1 MSEKHDYD
9 LGTLYH
15 GDCLEVLRELPADS
29 LDSVVS
35 DPPAG
40 IAFMGKEWD
49 RFEEAEENPSGP
61 QTDTWSNRGDVP
73 FDRIPTP
80 RFQGKTKASLQPFQ
94 DFLAGV
100 AEELLRVLKP
110 GGHALV
116 WSIPRTSHHTGMALE
131 RAGFEVRDCISH
143 IFGCLSEDTEI
154 LTERGWEPYHT
165 LVEGRLALC
174 YDAGHGTFQW
184 QAIQQVYLYPYCDTA
199 YRLLG
204 DHTDQVVS
212 RNHRCLVERS
222 GSTVFEYAEA
232 LQREESVPIL
242 EDVSGLLQAIPLPPR
257 EDDWTEQS
265 RVEGRS
271 DVLLEA
277 RELRFGEVPQMSSG
291 VPLNGSQ
298 GWLRGGASIGC
309 GTSFG
314 ASAHSEGISA
324 SHRSQ
329 PYEQP
334 SREPDA
340 LRLQS
345 RPQTVRASRFTTTDL
360 VRVEPIHYEGIV
372 WCVRV
377 PTGAFVARRADK
389 AFVTGNSGFPKSLNI
404 GKAIQAQVTV
414 GRSDSTATGSGD
426 RDRDGLHWS
435 SFPKSKKSGSTGGL
449 PITTPEAAQWE
460 GWGTALKPAVEIWW
474 LVRKPLR
481 ERTVAEQVLKTGTGG
496 INVGGSR
503 VGYQSETDQAGA
515 IPQGKAMGKSG
526 ALAGG
531 VQNDNERKE
540 FKADNTKGRWPAN
553 VVLSHSP
560 ECKKIGTRKI
570 QGNRTDTRPEGDGG
584 REDKENWRFRPTEA
598 TKRGYSD
605 DSGEETI
612 EDWECAPGC
621 PVGALNEQSGASRSA
636 VRIGGEGEPLDPDQN
651 WRFKRAEGGYSDT
664 GGASRFFHNF
674 EPEYD
679 VPFFYTGKI
688 TSGERKQDLE
698 EEGLINK
705 HPTVK
710 TQKLMTW
717 LVKLITPPGGTV
729 LDPFAGSGSTLVA
742 AVNNGFRFIG
752 IERDPE
758 YIKIAK
764 GRLDKAVEREV
775 ISQEQSDLFDELMGG

>member
-40 IAFMGKEWD
+40 IAFMGKGWD
-49 RFEEAEENPSGP
+49 DPNAWQYPISKHGFTDGGDRVAAPAISTARNPNCRKCKRHKRGWKDIPGCECAEP
-61 QTDTWSNRGDVP
+61 D
-73 FDRIPTP
+73 FDGLDKHLESRDIFVGWLTEVM
-80 RFQGKTKASLQPFQ
+80 R
-94 DFLAGV
+94 
-100 AEELLRVLKP
+100 ECLRVLKP

-116 WSIPRTSHHTGMALE
+116 WSIPRTSHWTATALE
-131 RAGFEVRDCISH
+131 EAGFEVRDGITHFKDRSLEVQK
-143 IFGCLSEDTEI
+143 FLAT
-154 LTERGWEPYHT
+154 LTPE
-165 LVEGRLALC
+165 
-174 YDAGHGTFQW
+174 
-184 QAIQQVYLYPYCDTA
+184 
-199 YRLLG
+199 
-204 DHTDQVVS
+204 
-212 RNHRCLVERS
+212 
-222 GSTVFEYAEA
+222 
-232 LQREESVPIL
+232 QRE
-242 EDVSGLLQAIPLPPR
+242 
-257 EDDWTEQS
+257 
-265 RVEGRS
+265 
-271 DVLLEA
+271 LLERA
-277 RELRFGEVPQMSSG
+277 APTDNVLGHCFGQ
-291 VPLNGSQ
+291 
-298 GWLRGGASIGC
+298 
-309 GTSFG
+309 
-314 ASAHSEGISA
+314 
-324 SHRSQ
+324 
-329 PYEQP
+329 
-334 SREPDA
+334 
-340 LRLQS
+340 
-345 RPQTVRASRFTTTDL
+345 
-360 VRVEPIHYEGIV
+360 
-372 WCVRV
+372 
-377 PTGAFVARRADK
+377 
-389 AFVTGNSGFPKSLNI
+389 GFPKSLNI
-404 GKAIQAQVTV
+404 SKTLDKIARGAPQGGPDPLKSGKGEIPDRTTLKMGGGTGKAVT
-414 GRSDSTATGSGD
+414 GLTSEYDSTYTPA
-426 RDRDGLHWS
+426 
-435 SFPKSKKSGSTGGL
+435 
-449 PITTPEAAQWE
+449 TPEAAQWE
-460 GWGTALKPAVEIWW
+460 GWGTSLKPAVEIWW

-481 ERTVAEQVLKTGTGG
+481 ERTVAEQALKTGTGG

-531 VQNDNERKE
+531 VQNDNPPKE
-540 FKADNTKGRWPAN
+540 FKMDNTKGRWPAN

-560 ECKKIGTRKI
+560 ECKKLGTKKI
-570 QGNRTDTRPEGDGG
+570 PGNRTDTRPEGDGG
-584 REDKENWRFRPTEA
+584 REDKESWRFRPTEA

-710 TQKLMTW
+710 SVKLMTF

-752 IERDPE
+752 IERDDE

-775 ISQEQSDLFDELMGG
+775 ISQEQSDLFDDLMGG